1 MATSTSTSTSTP
13 IIFYDIAQ
21 RPPVTETCCAVN
33 PWKTRLALNFKAVTY
48 TTTWVKMPDISGV
61 RASLNV
67 PACRKFADGTD
78 FNTLPIIHDPAT
90 GSLIGDSFDIAAY
103 LQRTYPASG
112 AGHLFP
118 PLPPP
123 QKLDYAVGRDMQ
135 LLIPLSEVRAS
146 SELADYARFNSNVD
160 AAFTAHVGVMV
171 HGLPLDPA
179 TADVTKAEFV
189 RRAGVSS
196 WEDFEMVGEAREK
209 MMQSLRNMLG
219 DLAALFRRDASGP
232 FLLGQQATYADLIVG
247 GWLRMMRATL
257 PASEW
262 QEVRAWHGAV
272 FGRLHDALDKYA
284 EVK

>member
-1 MATSTSTSTSTP
+1 MATSTSTSTSAP
-13 IIFYDIAQ
+13 IVFYDIAQ
-21 RPPVTETCCAVN
+21 RPPVAETCCAVN
-33 PWKTRLALNFKAVTY
+33 PWKSRLALNFKAVPY
-48 TTTWVKMPDISGV
+48 TTTWVKMPDISSV
-61 RASLNV
+61 RASLKV
-67 PACRKFADGTD
+67 PACRKFADGSD
-78 FNTLPIIHDPAT
+78 FNTLPIMHDPAT
-90 GSLIGDSFDIAAY
+90 DSLIGDSFDIAAY

-112 AGHLFP
+112 AGDLF
-118 PLPPP
+118 PP
-123 QKLDYAVGRDMQ
+123 QKLDYAVGRDVQ
-135 LLIPLSEVRAS
+135 LLIPLSEIRAS
-146 SELADYARFNSNVD
+146 PELADYARFNSNVD
-160 AAFTAHVGVMV
+160 AAFTAHVGLMV

-196 WEDFEMVGEAREK
+196 WEDFEMVGETREK

-232 FLLGQQATYADLIVG
+232 FLLGQRATYADLIVG

-262 QEVRAWHGAV
+262 QEARACHGAI
-272 FGRLHDALDKYA
+272 FGQLHDALDKYA